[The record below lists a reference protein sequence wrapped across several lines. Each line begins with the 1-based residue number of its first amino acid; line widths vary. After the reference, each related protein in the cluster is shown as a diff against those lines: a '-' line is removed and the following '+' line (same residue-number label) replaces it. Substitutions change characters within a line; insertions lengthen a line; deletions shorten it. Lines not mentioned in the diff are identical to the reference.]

1 MKPNQIFRLLIT
13 GAAVTLY
20 TQLLTKFA
28 EMTSA
33 ETHIAIYITGIA
45 FGAWFEKI
53 LSSNKK

>member
-13 GAAVTLY
+13 GAAITLY

-33 ETHIAIYITGIA
+33 ETHIAMYITGIA
-45 FGAWFEKI
+45 FGMWFEKL
-53 LSSNKK
+53 LSPKKK